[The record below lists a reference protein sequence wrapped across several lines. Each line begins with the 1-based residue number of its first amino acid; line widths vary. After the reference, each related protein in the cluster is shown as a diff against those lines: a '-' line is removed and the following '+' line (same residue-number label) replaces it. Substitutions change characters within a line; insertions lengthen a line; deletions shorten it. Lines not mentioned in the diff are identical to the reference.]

1 MSITSL
7 RATAA
12 VLAALALAAS
22 VPPAH
27 AAGSGHHATHH
38 SRPCFIVPAHWNVA
52 LDGPLPRC

>member
-7 RATAA
+7 RGPAA

-27 AAGSGHHATHH
+27 AGGHGNHH
-38 SRPCFIVPAHWNVA
+38 SRPCFIVPAHWNVG